1 MKLLLICMCICNVH
15 RLGHD
20 QDSTWMTQ
28 LSGLRKELLLSLPKA
43 QLTQAPL
50 VSASPSP
57 SQCSVQPPPAACRK
71 AQLQPPSFTF
81 YIVHGVSE

>member
-1 MKLLLICMCICNVH
+1 MELVLICMCICNVH
-15 RLGHD
+15 TLGND
-20 QDSTWMTQ
+20 QDSTLITQ

-57 SQCSVQPPPAACRK
+57 SQYPVQPPQAACRK